1 MLSPDELVK
10 VTGVGGAV
18 DGIVFDIP
26 SSSKVV
32 VAVMDSARGPV
43 LRTVNP
49 KALEPRSEAGPADRA
64 LRLLMR
70 RTPSPGSGPARHAN
84 VGANGR
90 SSGFQRGASHR
101 TTGR

>member
-1 MLSPDELVK
+1 MFSLDELVK
-10 VTGVGGAV
+10 VTGTGGVV
-18 DGIVFDIP
+18 DGIVFDTP

-32 VAVMDSARGPV
+32 VAVMDAARGPV

-49 KALEPRSEAGPADRA
+49 KALAPRGEAGPADRA

-70 RTPSPGSGPARHAN
+70 RTPSPGSGPARHTNA
-84 VGANGR
+84 GAKGR
-90 SSGFQRGASHR
+90 SGFQRGAAHR